1 MDFKY
6 TIYTSAYWFWKHY
19 LEQGYP
25 ISFKLIEEILSEK
38 DFNTQLKDKYIVDY
52 PQNFNEN
59 VNYKNNSYSIIYPIL
74 VKESKEITFLKN
86 IGETKNIKKSDLHT
100 SEYNKIAYNFQLHL
114 DFNYYD
120 YAEPTRSPL
129 KVINLPLLDKIIFI
143 DYYNL
148 KGYSLSWQD
157 FIKEELNIFKEILAS
172 QGLDYVLFAND
183 LQSRIYHKI
192 RHVNTSNRDIE
203 LLGEIDYNVQNL
215 QKEKEYSDY
224 LNKENEVIK
233 AIENEEIRVIIY
245 NEIKARLENRI
256 SKTGNLPLS
265 PNLEWFETNW
275 NSTLNNITISEIN
288 TLLTPQSDALFN
300 DIVVKDRQVI
310 IFNDIHIFFKQDDHD
325 NLKKILNG
333 ETIENKLE
341 FRDNKAK
348 LVTYFFECKEKGY
361 LIQGPNQVLAKWIEN
376 SFKLIKSTQF
386 NEDSILKILED
397 SNRHAKKRIKLN

>member
-245 NEIKARLENRI
+245 NEIKASLENRI

-310 IFNDIHIFFKQDDHD
+310 IFNDIHIF
-325 NLKKILNG
+325 
-333 ETIENKLE
+333 
-341 FRDNKAK
+341 
-348 LVTYFFECKEKGY
+348 
-361 LIQGPNQVLAKWIEN
+361 
-376 SFKLIKSTQF
+376 
-386 NEDSILKILED
+386 
-397 SNRHAKKRIKLN
+397 